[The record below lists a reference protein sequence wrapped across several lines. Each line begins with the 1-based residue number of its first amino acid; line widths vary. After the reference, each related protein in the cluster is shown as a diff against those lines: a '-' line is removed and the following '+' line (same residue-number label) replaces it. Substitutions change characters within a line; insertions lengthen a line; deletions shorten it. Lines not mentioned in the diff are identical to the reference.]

1 MQGGGHGNTS
11 INDIIKGM
19 VDYITSTHDV
29 ALIPEIGAVV
39 KSSAPDNPNYRNFAI
54 EQAIWRELGGCQFPN
69 EHTIVMDYFG
79 PAGTFDMSHVPLI
92 KAALD
97 DLNDALADKAG
108 DIGLVPLANPNRD
121 AIVAE
126 RCGGTVFE
134 ATYLAAREMVI
145 DLPKDTVTHSDLQ
158 PDNYAVDE
166 RGELHLFDFESA
178 ELAPHSAAWSA
189 LVVNLWMAQH
199 PQASDVIDLCL
210 WSPECL
216 TFKAALS
223 ATHTVWKQGTQAGQ
237 DQVTKLDDLA
247 RQCGT
252 PLISSLA
259 D

>member
-1 MQGGGHGNTS
+1 
-11 INDIIKGM
+11 M

-79 PAGTFDMSHVPLI
+79 PAGTFDTSHIPLI
-92 KAALD
+92 KTALN

-108 DIGLVPLANPNRD
+108 DIGIVPLANAKRD

-126 RCGGTVFE
+126 RCSGTVFE
-134 ATYLAAREMVI
+134 AAYLAAREMVA
-145 DLPKDTVTHSDLQ
+145 DLPKDTVTHSDLR

-178 ELAPHSAAWSA
+178 ELAPHAAAWSA
-189 LVVNLWMAQH
+189 LVIDLWMAQH
-199 PQASDVIDLCL
+199 PQVGDVIDLGL

-223 ATHTVWKQGTQAGQ
+223 TTHTVWKEGTQAGH
-237 DQVTKLDDLA
+237 DRVGKLDDLA
-247 RQCGT
+247 RRCDT

-259 D
+259 KMD

>member
-1 MQGGGHGNTS
+1 
-11 INDIIKGM
+11 M

-39 KSSAPDNPNYRNFAI
+39 KSTAPDNPNYRNFAI
-54 EQAIWRELGGCQFPN
+54 EQAVWRELGGCQFPN
-69 EHTIVMDYFG
+69 ENTIVMDYFG

-92 KAALD
+92 KDALD
-97 DLNDALADKAG
+97 DLNNAIADKAD

-134 ATYLAAREMVI
+134 ASYLAAREMVA
-145 DLPKDTVTHSDLQ
+145 DLPTGTVTHSDLR
-158 PDNYAVDE
+158 PENYAVDE

-178 ELAPHSAAWSA
+178 ELAPHTAAWSA
-189 LVVNLWMAQH
+189 LAVHLWLGGH
-199 PQASDVIDLCL
+199 PQVGDVIETEL

-223 ATHTVWKQGTQAGQ
+223 TTHTVWKHGEDAGLAQ
-237 DQVTKLDDLA
+237 IRRLDDLA
-247 RQCGT
+247 RRCGT

-259 D
+259 KMD

>member
-1 MQGGGHGNTS
+1 
-11 INDIIKGM
+11 M
-19 VDYITSTHDV
+19 VDYISSTHDV

-69 EHTIVMDYFG
+69 DHTIVMDYFG

-92 KAALD
+92 KTALD

-121 AIVAE
+121 AIVSE

-134 ATYLAAREMVI
+134 AAYLAAREMVI
-145 DLPKDTVTHSDLQ
+145 DLPTDTATPSDLQ
-158 PDNYAVDE
+158 PENYAVDE

-178 ELAPHSAAWSA
+178 ELAPHAAAWSA
-189 LVVNLWMAQH
+189 LVIDLWMAQH
-199 PQASDVIDLCL
+199 PQVGDVIDTGL

-223 ATHTVWKQGTQAGQ
+223 TTHAVWKHGEDAGLTQ
-237 DQVTKLDDLA
+237 TRRLDDLA
-247 RQCGT
+247 RRCAT

-259 D
+259 KMD